1 MLELKKL
8 FYLLLTV
15 FILFTAWGVW
25 WLLEFV
31 FTGSYFYWYPFIPT
45 FFYIYGMVFIN
56 VLINSK
62 KDNPRKLTNL
72 YMILKLVKILISLII
87 TGIYLIAVKV
97 QLKEFS
103 MVFISYYLLYMG
115 LETYFF
121 YRVEQVIKKN
131 NTDGKLS

>member
-1 MLELKKL
+1 MQELKRL
-8 FYLLLTV
+8 FYLLFSA
-15 FILFTAWGVW
+15 FILITGWGGW
-25 WLLEFV
+25 WLLQHI
-31 FTGSYFYWYPFIPT
+31 FTGSYFTWYPFIPS
-45 FFYIYGMVFIN
+45 FFYLYGMIFIN

-72 YMILKLVKILISLII
+72 YMILKLCKILASLLIA
-87 TGIYLIAVKV
+87 GIYLIAVKV
-97 QLKEFS
+97 QLREFS
-103 MVFISYYLLYMG
+103 MVFITYYLLYMG

>member
-1 MLELKKL
+1 MQELKRL
-8 FYLLLTV
+8 FYLMFSA
-15 FILFTAWGVW
+15 FILISGWGIW
-25 WLLEFV
+25 WLLVHV
-31 FTGSYFYWYPFIPT
+31 FIGSYFTWYPFIPS
-45 FFYIYGMVFIN
+45 FFLVYGMVIIN

-72 YMILKLVKILISLII
+72 YMILKLIKILASLII
-87 TGIYLIAVKV
+87 AGIYLIAVKV
-97 QLKEFS
+97 QLREFS
-103 MVFISYYLLYMG
+103 MVFITYYLLYMG